1 MSHLAHNAG
10 YWRAK
15 AEDARAL
22 ADWMRN
28 GEARAHAF
36 RRGHLRPPRS
46 FSRETASH
54 LSGEKSQHSRRA
66 RGERSMSFVGREQFE
81 VLGYL
86 RHSIQGMREIA
97 ENNHDV
103 FGSRLLLIAEQL
115 AVETANLA
123 AELIEARYLP
133 NAANE
138 P

>member
-1 MSHLAHNAG
+1 
-10 YWRAK
+10 
-15 AEDARAL
+15 
-22 ADWMRN
+22 
-28 GEARAHAF
+28 
-36 RRGHLRPPRS
+36 
-46 FSRETASH
+46 
-54 LSGEKSQHSRRA
+54 
-66 RGERSMSFVGREQFE
+66 MSFVGREQFE

-97 ENNHDV
+97 ENNPGV

-115 AVETANLA
+115 AAETANLA